1 MFRKEAAEL
10 DRSCVVEGAGE
21 DRKVHTT
28 NEAVGKCQRDFFR
41 KWFREGDGRC
51 WFIRWGADGGGGVDP
66 PAVCSDSRGE
76 GDAAKTGY
84 LCGGA

>member
-1 MFRKEAAEL
+1 MLKSLKDGQMKRVYTRVFRKEAAEL

-28 NEAVGKCQRDFFR
+28 KEAVGKCQRDFFR

-51 WFIRWGADGGGGVDP
+51 GFIRWGADGGV
-66 PAVCSDSRGE
+66 E
-76 GDAAKTGY
+76 
-84 LCGGA
+84 